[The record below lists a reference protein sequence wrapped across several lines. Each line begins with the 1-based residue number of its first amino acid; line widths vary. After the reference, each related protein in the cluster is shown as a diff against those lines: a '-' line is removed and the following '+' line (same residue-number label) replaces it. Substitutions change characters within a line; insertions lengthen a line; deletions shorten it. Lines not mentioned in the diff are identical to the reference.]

1 MFCAAGLN
9 CNGNGVNLC
18 RSQRWNRMGSYNL
31 WQQEAIRLK
40 QKVKTSSLRNSVI
53 QNDVSSSTVQQQFV
67 CVIFVCLEVSLEVE
81 RAQEEWD
88 ALESIQPGETNYLV
102 TMETTSCQP
111 GYWAHYV
118 TVTKHTPLP
127 WGDGI
132 ISVAKI
138 DTLRNLITV
147 RYNLERRHLLMRYL
161 GNKWAIILQH
171 NMWTAFHI

>member
-1 MFCAAGLN
+1 
-9 CNGNGVNLC
+9 
-18 RSQRWNRMGSYNL
+18 MGSYNL

-111 GYWAHYV
+111 GY
-118 TVTKHTPLP
+118 
-127 WGDGI
+127 
-132 ISVAKI
+132 
-138 DTLRNLITV
+138 
-147 RYNLERRHLLMRYL
+147 
-161 GNKWAIILQH
+161 
-171 NMWTAFHI
+171 